1 MNELSLK
8 MVEAVA
14 QGLDDLNERVAFV
27 GGGAVAGLYADDPAS
42 DDARPTMD
50 VDCVLQLGTINDLYT
65 LEEELRIRNF
75 QHDTESGIIC
85 RWTYKKWIQDIAVD
99 IMSTDERI
107 LGFSNRWYAKGMDNK
122 IKYELPNGYRIY
134 IFPVTY
140 YLATKLEAI
149 SSRGGNDLRQS
160 HDFEDF
166 IYVLNGCTTIKKDL
180 LSISDDELHLYLA
193 DKFHTLRNNSNIEEC
208 IECVLP
214 YGDEE
219 RCEYILSLLNIL
231 SK

>member
-1 MNELSLK
+1 MNELSLR
-8 MVEAVA
+8 MIEAVA
-14 QGLDDLNERVAFV
+14 QGLDDLNENVAFV
-27 GGGAVAGLYADDPAS
+27 GGAVAGLYADDPAS
-42 DDARPTMD
+42 EDARPTMD
-50 VDCVLQLGTINDLYT
+50 VDCVLQLGTMKDLYA
-65 LEEELRIRNF
+65 LEETLRIRHF

-85 RWTYKKWIQDIAVD
+85 RWIYKKWVQDIVVD
-99 IMSTDERI
+99 IMPTDEHI
-107 LGFSNRWYAKGMDNK
+107 LGFSNRWYAKGMANK
-122 IKYELPNGYRIY
+122 RKHLLPNGYTIH

-149 SSRGGNDLRQS
+149 ASRGGNDLRQS

-180 LSISDDELHLYLA
+180 CTISDEELRFYLT
-193 DKFHTLRNNSNIEEC
+193 DKFQTLRKNANIEEC

-214 YGDEE
+214 YGEEE
-219 RCEYILSLLNIL
+219 RCEYILSLLEIF